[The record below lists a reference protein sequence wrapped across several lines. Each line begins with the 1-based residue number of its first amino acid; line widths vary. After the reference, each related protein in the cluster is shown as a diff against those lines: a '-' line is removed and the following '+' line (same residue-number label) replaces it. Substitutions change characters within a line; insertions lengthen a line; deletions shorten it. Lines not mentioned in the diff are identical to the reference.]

1 MKSGPLS
8 PESAWELER
17 RVERALA
24 KHDHG
29 EALTGKEEEI
39 VYWVRHGGQ
48 CASCAARVPVAVRFG
63 ILDGVPDRT
72 SKDGECDGES
82 KPKTEVVGV
91 RRRERGWSVVL

>member
-1 MKSGPLS
+1 VSDGLKSGPLS

-48 CASCAARVPVAVRFG
+48 CASCAARMPVAVRSG
-63 ILDGVPDRT
+63 VLDGVPT
-72 SKDGECDGES
+72 GGGCGGES
-82 KPKTEVVGV
+82 RPKTEVVGV
-91 RRRERGWSVVL
+91 RRRERGWSVVS